1 MLNVLG
7 KCALMMTV
15 MVKSSAQIEPF
26 YASKGNKIWFILLF
40 SNCFFAIGAVRYVGL
55 GIRPT
60 YSKTWICNN
69 DLLDLGINNN
79 NNNSLHLYSAFLLFS
94 KHSKRSTL
102 WGGVSSST
110 TRVLDL
116 HIQRPEYVIM
126 IGETFMHLRV
136 KGIVHATI
144 KTVIIYHP
152 SIHRLDL
159 LDETISYFCVQQRK
173 EG

>member
-1 MLNVLG
+1 MFDRQWWRDVSLIITAGIKQKYIISKSQMLNVLG

-102 WGGVSSST
+102 WGGCLLV
-110 TRVLDL
+110 
-116 HIQRPEYVIM
+116 HHQGIRPTYSKTWICNNDWRN
-126 IGETFMHLRV
+126 I
-136 KGIVHATI
+136 HAF
-144 KTVIIYHP
+144 K
-152 SIHRLDL
+152 S
-159 LDETISYFCVQQRK
+159 
-173 EG
+173 